1 MKRLSIV
8 LISVMLTSFFPNI
21 SRAGMFE
28 VGKDDIFPRIP
39 GGFTIDCCV
48 VNKPLPSLDMGQLQN
63 FTDYIDAFPI
73 NKGNE
78 GLSSSH
84 ISDGPGWGAGALFIT
99 GSITNTQN
107 SIPDSSTML
116 LLGLGLVGLSGYFGR
131 RKFKR

>member
-1 MKRLSIV
+1 
-8 LISVMLTSFFPNI
+8 MLTSFFPNI

-28 VGKDDIFPRIP
+28 VGKEDIFPSIP
-39 GGFTIDCCV
+39 SGFTIDCCAV
-48 VNKPLPSLDMGQLQN
+48 SKPLPNLGMGQFQN
-63 FTDYIDAFPI
+63 FTDYIDAFPFD
-73 NKGNE
+73 KGSE

-84 ISDGPGWGAGALFIT
+84 ISDVPGWGGGALFIT
-99 GSITNTQN
+99 GSITSTQN